1 MDNDAAADDV
11 DDDDIYRR
19 RVLRLS
25 SGIDEMGSLMW
36 DLSLSLVLAWT
47 ITFLALIKGIK
58 SSGKVRWTFLKYV
71 LQFQQDSCVFPLGY
85 RMYVEHVH
93 RQHVIKRFLSSQRMT
108 SIYSKSRPN
117 YDKVS

>member
-1 MDNDAAADDV
+1 MMMMLSMMN
-11 DDDDIYRR
+11 IYSR

-58 SSGKVRWTFLKYV
+58 SSGKVRRTSVKYV
-71 LQFQQDSCVFPLGY
+71 LQFQQDSCAFPLGCRVY
-85 RMYVEHVH
+85 IDGHSVRCTLYNSKKFMSLSIGRCTLKMYSC
-93 RQHVIKRFLSSQRMT
+93 RT
-108 SIYSKSRPN
+108 
-117 YDKVS
+117 